1 MAEFVLKNNS
11 FKFNSNVNYQISGTV
26 NGMKFVPL
34 YTCIYMNYIEDQFL
48 KNEQIQ
54 PWIWFRYIDDIFFI
68 WTASEKELDDFLERL
83 NNFHPNLKFTHERSR
98 EEINFLDVTVR
109 VNHGEFIT
117 NLYCKPTD
125 GHQYLHFES
134 CHPSHTKSS
143 IIFSQALRMRRI
155 CSKKSDLVANI
166 GKLKNWFKE
175 RGYPED
181 MVNKGTKRALE
192 TPSLGRSK
200 TSERSV
206 SGNCGTRVPL
216 VVNYNPILCRLG
228 QVIRKNLCFL

>member
-1 MAEFVLKNNS
+1 MRVYIWTTWRIS
-11 FKFNSNVNYQISGTV
+11 FF
-26 NGMKFVPL
+26 
-34 YTCIYMNYIEDQFL
+34 

-54 PWIWFRYIDDIFFI
+54 TWIWFRYIDDIFFT
-68 WTASEKELDDFLERL
+68 WAASEKELDHFLKRL
-83 NNFHPNLKFTHERSR
+83 NNFHPNLKFTHERSG
-98 EEINFLDVTVR
+98 EQINFLDVTVR

-166 GKLKNWFKE
+166 GKLKDWFKE

-181 MVNKGTKRALE
+181 MVNKETKRALE
-192 TPSLGRSK
+192 S
-200 TSERSV
+200 
-206 SGNCGTRVPL
+206 PL
-216 VVNYNPILCRLG
+216 
-228 QVIRKNLCFL
+228 F